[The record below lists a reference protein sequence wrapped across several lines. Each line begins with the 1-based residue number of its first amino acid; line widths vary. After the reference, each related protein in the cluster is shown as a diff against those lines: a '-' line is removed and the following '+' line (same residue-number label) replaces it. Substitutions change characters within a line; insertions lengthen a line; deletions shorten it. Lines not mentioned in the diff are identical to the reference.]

1 MLILYRVHT
10 HLDISDSRTF
20 QDLPMSKSRTFSMNL
35 RTPNGIYTHISE
47 VQRLNSGMLMIRNI
61 DLYVQIPGL
70 SRTSTE
76 IPGLSRPGIKIF
88 KFQDFPGFQGP
99 V

>member
-1 MLILYRVHT
+1 
-10 HLDISDSRTF
+10 
-20 QDLPMSKSRTFSMNL
+20 
-35 RTPNGIYTHISE
+35 
-47 VQRLNSGMLMIRNI
+47 MIRNI

-70 SRTSTE
+70 SRTSKR
-76 IPGLSRPGIKIF
+76 IPELSRPGIPIL

>member
-1 MLILYRVHT
+1 
-10 HLDISDSRTF
+10 
-20 QDLPMSKSRTFSMNL
+20 
-35 RTPNGIYTHISE
+35 
-47 VQRLNSGMLMIRNI
+47 MLMIRNI

-70 SRTSTE
+70 LRTSTK
-76 IPGLSRPGIKIF
+76 IPGLSRPGIRIF